1 MPDWVNGPAIGP
13 EALALMNQNQTN
25 PTGKEIYFDSSAVRG
40 QYERGGL
47 EPDNYVAAEYSP
59 VPAAPSGVDPS
70 MPNELLEALAAGK
83 PPPAHLMP
91 APTQQ
96 PQQQLSPPAS
106 QPMHWQAPV
115 SASLPAGA
123 IEMTIPV
130 GDGITARVIFSGRR
144 DSQIAGIH
152 YRKLIRHLEIE
163 AYEEQKPSP
172 RRSAPAII
180 EQTVPREL
188 DIRTGDDAGQAE
200 LPRPP
205 KRRVRKNVG
214 VSGKPG
220 KP

>member
-59 VPAAPSGVDPS
+59 VPAAPGGVDPS

-91 APTQQ
+91 PPQNS
-96 PQQQLSPPAS
+96 PQQANLQLSPPAS

-130 GDGITARVIFSGRR
+130 GDGITARVIFSGKPN
-144 DSQIAGIH
+144 SQVGSVH

-163 AYEEQKPSP
+163 AYEENGGKPKINVK
-172 RRSAPAII
+172 SADTAP
-180 EQTVPREL
+180 
-188 DIRTGDDAGQAE
+188 TGVVD
-200 LPRPP
+200 RP
-205 KRRVRKNVG
+205 KRRRKG
-214 VSGKPG
+214 RPAAD
-220 KP
+220 PA